1 MASISSSKSDHD
13 LPRWGPSICLNSSCV
28 SFQGF
33 KLNLPQHLL
42 KVNPEFINPGWFIGM
57 CLNQWHDVQVPFWK
71 HLENILK
78 QRSVQQKKSC
88 PSLERWNSQCHPLDS
103 AQHAPHPVVCC
114 QMEPAWGGSGGV
126 LRGSVKKNEAW
137 NKGIFWNCRFP
148 KKNKTTWPPLSV
160 WWGWLEAPYIQGRA
174 FASRGAKEMI
184 HQLNQ
189 MLPIFVG
196 DQPGRNCE
204 LPSSSMVNCPCANG
218 PLSISYVR
226 SPEGT
231 NLLP

>member
-13 LPRWGPSICLNSSCV
+13 LPRWGPNICLNSSCV

-148 KKNKTTWPPLSV
+148 KKKQNYVAPTFRLVRLVGSPLHPRPSICFSRCQRNDTSAESDV
-160 WWGWLEAPYIQGRA
+160 AHFCGRPT
-174 FASRGAKEMI
+174 R
-184 HQLNQ
+184 
-189 MLPIFVG
+189 
-196 DQPGRNCE
+196 
-204 LPSSSMVNCPCANG
+204 
-218 PLSISYVR
+218 
-226 SPEGT
+226 
-231 NLLP
+231 